1 MLTYDFGKREKTSL
15 YEYLYKCIKED
26 ILSGKIKANEKLPS
40 KREMAKNHDISVIT
54 VENAYA
60 QLIVEGYIY
69 TKEKKGYFA
78 SDIGSQYIEQKPKV
92 KYEKFPSNFFIFESS
107 KYLFSVFI
115 LYLSQVKK

>member
-1 MLTYDFGKREKTSL
+1 MLTYDFEKIEKTSL

-92 KYEKFPSNFFIFESS
+92 KYEKKRRNGLWTLMQTI
-107 KYLFSVFI
+107 
-115 LYLSQVKK
+115 

>member
-54 VENAYA
+54 GRKCLRSAYSGR
-60 QLIVEGYIY
+60 LHIH
-69 TKEKKGYFA
+69 
-78 SDIGSQYIEQKPKV
+78 
-92 KYEKFPSNFFIFESS
+92 
-107 KYLFSVFI
+107 
-115 LYLSQVKK
+115 